1 MHTLSIG
8 NDPIQKTSSK
18 QTAGRC
24 RHAPAGFFA
33 FVLMRVLH
41 HFDDAVFFHLDG
53 HPVLHIGQEFIAEA
67 VDDGHIGVRPEGGE
81 DRPGGGQRI
90 DMLGK
95 QHAGRLFAGGADRVK
110 RHAAGGGADGLGKA
124 ERLAEHGF
132 LIEVGVILVAAFDL
146 FVARQHGRLVAGQG
160 IEAAMGNQRL
170 GLAGPGRDD
179 MALKCFFHTTPSS
192 TC

>member
-24 RHAPAGFFA
+24 RHAPAGFSDFA
-33 FVLMRVLH
+33 ERISH

-53 HPVLHIGQEFIAEA
+53 HPVLHIVKEFIPEA
-67 VDDGHIGVRPEGGE
+67 VDDGHIGVCPEGGE

-95 QHAGRLFAGGADRVK
+95 QHAGRLPAGRADRVK
-110 RHAAGGGADGLGKA
+110 RHPARGGADGLGKA
-124 ERLAEHGF
+124 ERLADHGL
-132 LIEVGVILVAAFDL
+132 LIEVGVILVAAPDL
-146 FVARQHGRLVAGQG
+146 FVARQHGGLVAGQG
-160 IEAAMGNQRL
+160 IEAAAGYQRL
-170 GLAGPGRDD
+170 GLAGPGRHD
-179 MALKCFFHTTPSS
+179 MALKCFFHVSPSS